1 MPFAAVAVASLA
13 IGGLSFAIYSDT
25 LSFPFAFDDQLNIT
39 QNPGIR
45 VGWDRGWSEVEWWRP
60 TRRPVSNASFALN
73 FVLGGY
79 EVAGYRSLN
88 VGIHVLTSLLVSL
101 LAFQVLGRV
110 GDRGGAVGSRLSS
123 ETRSALAVFSGLLF
137 AAHPLATQSVVYV
150 VQRMSSLSVLFY
162 VAGLCAWIGSG
173 RGEGGV
179 RWGLRS
185 LSLLLGLFSLGSKEI
200 GATFPLV
207 LWLWEWGFER
217 GGSRRYV
224 LESLPWLVGVFG
236 VGLLLLWGYAGGDPL
251 KGYAEKPFTLWERLW
266 TEPRVWWR
274 YVGLSLWPLPSRLSV
289 VHGVALSSGPWSPWT
304 TWLSWSGWLLML
316 GCSWRWWGR
325 YRLLSALVVW
335 WLLHQL
341 VEGSVLPLEP
351 MYEHRTY
358 LPLVGLCVV
367 APWVVWVWLSGWLG
381 RRAVG
386 WCLGVG
392 TGVVLALAAGAHA
405 RAQVWRDPLTL
416 WSDALEKAPE
426 HPRPHVNLG
435 MALAAKGQ
443 RDEAIRLYDRAEALD
458 PRFQEAHHNR
468 AVVLQAMGRHEEAIV
483 DFREALRL
491 APRDA
496 LAHEAIA
503 LSLLHRGEWAGAGEH
518 LERAARIGRSARAS
532 FELARLR
539 AADDRLDEA
548 LAWLEVA
555 LERAPGHPAVL
566 GEIGAT
572 LARQGKLDA
581 AAVEVDRSLALRD
594 VAWVRLLQARIDW
607 AAGRW
612 ERAIDRAAAA
622 REQAPDAR
630 ATGTTLAW
638 MLLSVPDASLQDVRR
653 ALAVIRQG
661 IGEADHPAVLEV
673 RALLAAEEGRMQVAM
688 RAALDA
694 ASAARERGAVPY
706 AQALETQANG
716 YAQGRRFRESVATA
730 RDRVMKGAWI
740 GLPPRGSVN
749 GVRAADRGA
758 SRALNS
764 AADP

>member
-150 VQRMSSLSVLFY
+150 VQRMTSLSVLFY

-289 VHGVALSSGPWSPWT
+289 VHGVELSSSPWSPWT
-304 TWLSWSGWLLML
+304 TWLSWSGWLFAL
-316 GCSWRWWGR
+316 GCSWWWWGR
-325 YRLLSALVVW
+325 FRLLSALVVW
-335 WLLHQL
+335 WLVHQL

-426 HPRPHVNLG
+426 HPTVHANRGVGLLQVG
-435 MALAAKGQ
+435 
-443 RDEAIRLYDRAEALD
+443 RYDEARGAFAEALRWD
-458 PRFQEAHHNR
+458 PGNHQALQNLGALDVGLGNFDEAEPYFRAALEQEP
-468 AVVLQAMGRHEEAIV
+468 L
-483 DFREALRL
+483 D
-491 APRDA
+491 
-496 LAHEAIA
+496 A
-503 LSLLHRGEWAGAGEH
+503 LSLAGLGAVAMEQGRPGDAIELH
-518 LERAARIGRSARAS
+518 
-532 FELARLR
+532 
-539 AADDRLDEA
+539 
-548 LAWLEVA
+548 
-555 LERAPGHPAVL
+555 
-566 GEIGAT
+566 
-572 LARQGKLDA
+572 
-581 AAVEVDRSLALRD
+581 
-594 VAWVRLLQARIDW
+594 
-607 AAGRW
+607 
-612 ERAIDRAAAA
+612 
-622 REQAPDAR
+622 
-630 ATGTTLAW
+630 
-638 MLLSVPDASLQDVRR
+638 RR
-653 ALAVIRQG
+653 ALAISGDARVQTNLGQILAFLGQWERARTEFRQSLRLDG
-661 IGEADHPAVLEV
+661 AQPIALRKLGEA
-673 RALLAAEEGRMQVAM
+673 ALRLGDFEE
-688 RAALDA
+688 
-694 ASAARERGAVPY
+694 ASAALEQARRLQPDWRRDPVLAADLAAAHRGAGRRERAEAV
-706 AQALETQANG
+706 L
-716 YAQGRRFRESVATA
+716 RE
-730 RDRVMKGAWI
+730 G
-740 GLPPRGSVN
+740 GLDGVPR
-749 GVRAADRGA
+749 
-758 SRALNS
+758 
-764 AADP
+764 